1 MINSEQI
8 KNLTLECFDTF
19 ENKDDLFLVDIRV
32 LPGNIIQ
39 VFIDS
44 DKSIDISDCIK
55 VSRYIESKLDRET
68 EDFELNV
75 SSYGLDQSIFMPRQF
90 KKFINKTF
98 RFVLNNNEDFN
109 ANIKAVDTEKLF
121 VATIPKRK
129 KDISEEKT
137 ILISEI
143 NKAKLI
149 ITF

>member
-1 MINSEQI
+1 MIYVEQI
-8 KNLTLECFDTF
+8 KKLILECFDTL
-19 ENKDDLFLVDIRV
+19 ENKEELFIVEVRV
-32 LPGNIIQ
+32 QPGNIIQ

-44 DKSIDISDCIK
+44 DKSIDISDCIR
-55 VSRYIESKLDRET
+55 VSRYIESKLDREI

-90 KKFINKTF
+90 KKFINKTL

-109 ANIKAVDTEKLF
+109 AKINAVSNEQLF
-121 VATIPKRK
+121 VTTVPKKK
-129 KDISEEKT
+129 KDISEDKT
-137 ILISEI
+137 ILITEI

>member
-1 MINSEQI
+1 MIHTEHIQ
-8 KNLTLECFDTF
+8 KLVTECFETLE
-19 ENKDDLFLVDIRV
+19 NKEELFIADVRV
-32 LPGNIIQ
+32 QAGNVIQ

-44 DKSIDISDCIK
+44 DSSIDISDCIK
-55 VSRYIESKLDRET
+55 VSKYIESKLDRDI

-75 SSYGLDQSIFMPRQF
+75 SSYGLDQTIFMPRQF
-90 KKFINKTF
+90 KKHIKRFV
-98 RFVLNNNEDFN
+98 RFVLNNNDDFN
-109 ANIKAVDTEKLF
+109 AEIVSVDSDKIF
-121 VATIPKRK
+121 VKTVPKKK